1 MAPDILPPL
10 EREPI
15 EDVRTWPLL
24 RIEVGLND
32 IDQIAQSDDSA
43 ASEACRELLL
53 DKALITYSSSRAP
66 ILFGLDSLPPNM
78 LFGGLVETQ
87 PAPKSGAIPAWVES
101 CAVQMLRVARRRLTN
116 ARWESFTE
124 MNGDSI
130 YTPIVTRM
138 RRIPAER
145 RAQFD
150 IYFFELSN
158 PQSITV
164 SERMIEV
171 SHIYLKILNEQTRNM
186 RLRDLRDEM
195 SGNDKERLP
204 FVGEDRRP
212 LYIIHRSMLERYML
226 DQQLRGE
233 PLDGLTVGAFL
244 EQAAGGILDKTFVTL
259 APTASLAD
267 AQQAMAGAIRDVF
280 VTVDGNSNSPIL
292 GWLSNVDLTR
302 NL

>member
-1 MAPDILPPL
+1 
-10 EREPI
+10 
-15 EDVRTWPLL
+15 
-24 RIEVGLND
+24 
-32 IDQIAQSDDSA
+32 
-43 ASEACRELLL
+43 
-53 DKALITYSSSRAP
+53 
-66 ILFGLDSLPPNM
+66 
-78 LFGGLVETQ
+78 
-87 PAPKSGAIPAWVES
+87 
-101 CAVQMLRVARRRLTN
+101 MLRVARRRLTN
-116 ARWESFTE
+116 TRWESFRE
-124 MNGDSI
+124 MNGDST

-138 RRIPAER
+138 RRIPAEG

-150 IYFFELSN
+150 IHFFELSN

-171 SHIYLKILNEQTRNM
+171 SNIYLKMFNETTKNM

-195 SGNDKERLP
+195 GGNDKERLP
-204 FVGEDRRP
+204 IVGEDRRP
-212 LYIIHRSMLERYML
+212 LYVLHRSMLERYML
-226 DQQLRGE
+226 NQQDRGE

-244 EQAAGGILDKTFVTL
+244 DQAAAGFLAKTFVTL

-280 VTVDGNSNSPIL
+280 VTVDGSSNSPVL